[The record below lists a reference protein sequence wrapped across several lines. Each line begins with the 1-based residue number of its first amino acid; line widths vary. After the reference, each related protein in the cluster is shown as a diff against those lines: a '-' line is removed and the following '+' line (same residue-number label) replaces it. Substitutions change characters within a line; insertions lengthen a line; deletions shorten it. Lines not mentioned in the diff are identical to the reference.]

1 MRILLLSHA
10 SLATGFVVGSHQLA
24 RQFCIQ
30 GHEVYHVSSPVSL
43 LNLFKSSTGLRKLKV
58 ALFQKNVIDSHWLVK
73 DHIPFLPF
81 PLGYSDILDS
91 INAIFIKHY
100 IKTLAKTAF
109 DLILVD
115 QPLFHPVLKYFD
127 PCKIIYRPT
136 DIYSEMGGP
145 RFDHAEAGVFN
156 YTQRVA
162 ATNLNVL
169 DPLQHKFSVQDSI
182 VLNNGVDLEFFNHF
196 SQKNNKRS
204 GVIYVGAIDFR
215 FDLDFVINIANANPV
230 IQFDMFGPVSL
241 DLPAILPKNLK
252 FKGAVEYLDLPLL
265 MQNYHYGLMPF
276 NEHPSNKGRSPM
288 KLWEYHAAGLKI
300 IARMHTRDMLQQ
312 FTDAIYV
319 DLNDTGENIVIAH
332 SPELTQNSSSESVPS
347 WSDISKQLLTFANTK
362 RAI

>member
-58 ALFQKNVIDSHWLVK
+58 ALFQKNVINSHWLVK
-73 DHIPFLPF
+73 DNIPFLPF
-81 PLGYSDILDS
+81 PLGYSGILDR
-91 INAIFIKHY
+91 INAIFIKNY

-136 DIYSEMGGP
+136 DIYGEMGGP
-145 RFDHAEAGVFN
+145 RFDHAEARVFN

-169 DPLQHKFSVQDSI
+169 APLQHKYSVQDSI
-182 VLNNGVDLEFFNHF
+182 VLNNGVDLEFFNHY
-196 SQKNNKRS
+196 SQKTNKRS

-215 FDLDFVINIANANPV
+215 FDLAFVINIANANPFL
-230 IQFDMFGPVSL
+230 QFDMFGPVSL
-241 DLPAILPKNLK
+241 VLPAVLPANLK
-252 FKGAVEYLDLPLL
+252 FKGAVEYLDLPSL
-265 MQNYHYGLMPF
+265 MQNYCYGLMPF
-276 NEHPSNKGRSPM
+276 NNHPSNMGRSPM

-300 IARMHTRDMLQQ
+300 IAKIHDRVMLKH
-312 FTDAIYV
+312 FTDAIYI
-319 DLNDTGENIVIAH
+319 DPQATGKSTFIDDKPAGTATLANEY
-332 SPELTQNSSSESVPS
+332 VPS
-347 WSDISKQLLTFANTK
+347 WHNIAKQLLAFSNKKAH
-362 RAI
+362 

>member
-1 MRILLLSHA
+1 MKILLLSHA

-58 ALFQKNVIDSHWLVK
+58 ALFQKNVIDNHWLVK

-81 PLGYSDILDS
+81 PLGYSGILDK

-136 DIYSEMGGP
+136 DIYGEMGGP
-145 RFDHAEAGVFN
+145 RFDQAEASVLN
-156 YTQRVA
+156 YTQRIA

-169 DPLQHKFSVQDSI
+169 APLQHKYSVKDSI
-182 VLNNGVDLEFFNHF
+182 VLNNGVDLEFFNNHP
-196 SQKNNKRS
+196 QKHNERS

-215 FDLDFVINIANANPV
+215 FDLAFVINIANSNPG
-230 IQFDMFGPVSL
+230 IQFNIFGPVSL
-241 DLPAILPKNLK
+241 ALPAILPPNLK
-252 FKGAVEYLDLPLL
+252 FKGAVEYLELPSL
-265 MQNYHYGLMPF
+265 MQNYCYGLMPF
-276 NEHPSNKGRSPM
+276 NNHPSNMGRSPM

-300 IARMHTRDMLQQ
+300 IAKMHDRAMLKH
-312 FTDAIYV
+312 FTDAIYIEPHASGANTV
-319 DLNDTGENIVIAH
+319 LDDKLAVTTA
-332 SPELTQNSSSESVPS
+332 LTNKYVPS
-347 WSDISKQLLTFANTK
+347 WHNIAKQLLTFANK
-362 RAI
+362 KLIS